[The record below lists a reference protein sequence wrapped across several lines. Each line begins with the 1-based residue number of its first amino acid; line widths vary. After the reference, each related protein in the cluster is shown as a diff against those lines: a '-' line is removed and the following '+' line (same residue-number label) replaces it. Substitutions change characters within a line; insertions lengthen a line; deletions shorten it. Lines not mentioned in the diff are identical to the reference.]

1 MTSLG
6 CNIASKDTL
15 VNVLLKKSIEKEEEY
30 IHQYSQLKKLYPRCK
45 DSSIKTELEKILTLK
60 RESLEYMLQSK
71 EKQHSAL
78 HKILDYLNSLDYFNS
93 LEEKK
98 VKTDTQEI
106 LQEMSLLETKIS
118 KLQNVI
124 NS

>member
-1 MTSLG
+1 
-6 CNIASKDTL
+6 
-15 VNVLLKKSIEKEEEY
+15 
-30 IHQYSQLKKLYPRCK
+30 
-45 DSSIKTELEKILTLK
+45 
-60 RESLEYMLQSK
+60 MLQSK

-78 HKILDYLNSLDYFNS
+78 HKILDYLNS

>member
-60 RESLEYMLQSK
+60 KESLEYMLQSK

-78 HKILDYLNSLDYFNS
+78 HKILDYLNS

-124 NS
+124 NF

>member
-1 MTSLG
+1 MASLG
-6 CNIASKDTL
+6 CNIASKDRL

-45 DSSIKTELEKILTLK
+45 DLTIKTELEKILELK
-60 RESLEYMLQSK
+60 RQSLESMLKSK

-78 HKILDYLNSLDYFNS
+78 HKILDYLNSL
-93 LEEKK
+93 EEKK
-98 VKTDTQEI
+98 EKLDTQEI

-118 KLQNVI
+118 KLQKVI
-124 NS
+124 NI